1 MCHGAG
7 GTIVEEHS
15 GEDVRCGGAA
25 GDDGGLGAVGRGPW
39 AVRPARAELA
49 DRTIGCAAYSRC
61 LCGHCHLVIHD
72 AEHRCLQ
79 DLRLDQRSFYYDY
92 RLVGE
97 GDLTFAHRVDV
108 ACELHRREVSS
119 EFCIFF
125 TGKELLEECRVHVA
139 EVLHHLDD
147 LVHAADYCPVVV
159 FRSLSVEKVE
169 DSVLILHSAVIE
181 GFSHRV
187 LVLVRAICVI
197 VHYIYV
203 LNPTNLIFFV
213 QLFRKF
219 ANKLTDFSSGLP
231 FLVVISSER
240 SESRNLLW
248 KD

>member
-1 MCHGAG
+1 MCHGSCRA
-7 GTIVEEHS
+7 IVEQHS
-15 GEDVRCGGAA
+15 CKDVRCGGAA
-25 GDDGGLGAVGRGPW
+25 GDDGGLGAVSRGPR
-39 AVRPARAELA
+39 AVRPARAEFA
-49 DRTIGCAAYSRC
+49 DRTVGGAAYSRS
-61 LCGHCHLVIHD
+61 LCSHCHLVIHD

-79 DLRLDQRSFYYDY
+79 DLCLDERSFYYDY

-97 GDLTFAHRVDV
+97 DDLTFAHRIDV
-108 ACELHRREVSS
+108 SCELHRREVSS

-125 TGKELLEECRVHVA
+125 TGKELLEECRVHVSK
-139 EVLHHLDD
+139 VLHHLDD
-147 LVHAADYCPVVV
+147 LVHTAYHSPVVV

-169 DSVLILHSAVIE
+169 YSVLILHSAVVE

-219 ANKLTDFSSGLP
+219 ANKLTGFSSG
-231 FLVVISSER
+231 
-240 SESRNLLW
+240 
-248 KD
+248 